1 MSYQNNTIEALKKL
15 YVAMGGTA
23 ADVENLNI
31 TPEMISAIADIYQG
45 GGSALPEVT
54 TDDNN
59 KLLTVVEGAWNK
71 ADAPK
76 ELPTV
81 TNTDNGKFLKVING
95 AWTKQ
100 TDFPVIYAT
109 FTYDES
115 ESAWTCD
122 RTIEEVI
129 GWINANKIAFARVQV
144 AENTVAILP
153 VTGLMYNEGDI
164 FGVAFSAVAAADSA
178 DVREV
183 TSAYVGYSALGIA
196 CSIETGYLSAT
207 DPNV

>member
-23 ADVENLNI
+23 ADVANLTI

-45 GGSALPEVT
+45 GGSSLPAVT
-54 TDDNN
+54 SDDNG
-59 KLLTVVEGAWNK
+59 KVLAVVAGDWNK

-76 ELPTV
+76 ELPAV
-81 TNTDNGKFLKVING
+81 TGTDNGKFLKVVQG
-95 AWTKQ
+95 AWTKA
-100 TDFPVIYAT
+100 TDFDVIYAT
-109 FTYDES
+109 FEYDES

-122 RTIEEVI
+122 RTAEEVI
-129 GWINANKIAFARVQV
+129 GWINNGKLAFAKVQV

-178 DVREV
+178 DVRAV
-183 TSAYVGYSALGIA
+183 TSAYIGYSALGIS
-196 CSIETGYLSAT
+196 CSIQTGYLSET
-207 DPNV
+207 DPNT